1 MCSHLHKVRLAG
13 VQKPKYTTDA
23 QMNVGL
29 NVLWIQ
35 NDDDTAQNQ
44 IYSASPAGY
53 TCLLLAVHAVPA
65 SEGSLSKPKLRS
77 SFPH

>member
-1 MCSHLHKVRLAG
+1 
-13 VQKPKYTTDA
+13 
-23 QMNVGL
+23 MNVGL

-44 IYSASPAGY
+44 IYSASPAEY

-65 SEGSLSKPKLRS
+65 SEGS
-77 SFPH
+77 